1 MIGSGKIMLLVACMV
16 FLCGCTAVNPSGFN
30 VLPDIN
36 EGAGISDNDTLPV
49 VTATPTKPP
58 ITPAKIIPTIIT
70 PNLTVVPTPVPTAT
84 PKPTRAPRLRE
95 PTPTPAPTMNATEPY
110 LKYEDSDF
118 KVEYPSNWTVE
129 ASTVAMT
136 RNRLNELMR
145 LKGDARQVVF
155 RGENQSVAFVVTTT
169 DLLVPGSEV
178 LKPDINLVRDMV
190 TLQFNDVSGWSAVS
204 NYLIKYTALYKTPML
219 QFDVILPESSK
230 SYPLTYT
237 ERDFV
242 SYSHFYTMRFTT
254 PGNPED
260 YKEIRDHMFDTL
272 RTEEIIKL

>member
-1 MIGSGKIMLLVACMV
+1 MIVSGKIMLIVICMV
-16 FLCGCTAVNPSGFN
+16 FLCGCTAVNPNQFIT
-30 VLPDIN
+30 VADIPEVN
-36 EGAGISDNDTLPV
+36 ATPV
-49 VTATPTKPP
+49 ITATPTKPP
-58 ITPAKIIPTIIT
+58 VTPANIIPTIIT
-70 PNLTVVPTPVPTAT
+70 PIPTITPTPAPTAT
-84 PKPTRAPRLRE
+84 TRAPRLRE
-95 PTPTPAPTMNATEPY
+95 PTPTPAPTMNTTKPY

-145 LKGDARQVVF
+145 LKGDARQAIF
-155 RGENQSVAFVVTTT
+155 RGDNQSVAFVVTTT

-178 LKPDINLVRDMV
+178 LKSDINLVSDMV

-204 NYLIKYTALYKTPML
+204 NYVVKYTALYKTPMV
-219 QFDVILPESSK
+219 QFDVIIPASSK

-242 SYSHFYTMRFTT
+242 SYSHFHSMRFTT

-260 YKEIRDHMFDTL
+260 YDEIRRHIFDTL
-272 RTEEIIKL
+272 QTEEIIKV